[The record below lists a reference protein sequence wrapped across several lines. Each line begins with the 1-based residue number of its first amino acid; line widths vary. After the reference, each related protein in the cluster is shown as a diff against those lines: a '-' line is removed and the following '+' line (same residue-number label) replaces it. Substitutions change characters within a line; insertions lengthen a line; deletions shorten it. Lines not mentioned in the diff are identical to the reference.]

1 MVSRNSSRAR
11 LSRNVFAAAICLFTV
26 LFAGGCAGPPKH
38 PNWSNATGAEQYE
51 RLMWKAV
58 REKDWKNFEGHL
70 APTFVGVNARGEA
83 LDRAGWLGYWK
94 AAPVGDYLVGEIAV
108 QPEGADMVVTYPL
121 HISQPGAS
129 VDSGSG
135 LRVVSVWQTVKS
147 RWVLISTSVTP
158 VVQ

>member
-1 MVSRNSSRAR
+1 
-11 LSRNVFAAAICLFTV
+11 
-26 LFAGGCAGPPKH
+26 
-38 PNWSNATGAEQYE
+38 
-51 RLMWKAV
+51 MWKAV

-94 AAPVGDYLVGEIAV
+94 AAAVADYSLGEIAV
-108 QPEGADMVVTYPL
+108 QPEGADMVLTYPL
-121 HISQPGAS
+121 HIAGQPNSSA
-129 VDSGSG
+129 DSGPG